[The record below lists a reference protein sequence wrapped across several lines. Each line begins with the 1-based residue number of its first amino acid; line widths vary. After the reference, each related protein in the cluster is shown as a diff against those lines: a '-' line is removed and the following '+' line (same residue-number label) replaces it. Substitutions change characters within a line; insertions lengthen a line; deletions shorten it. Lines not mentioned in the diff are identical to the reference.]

1 MISRSNPAVGYL
13 DEEVFTGNAFTQ
25 TIRAGNTLYLS
36 GIAPLRGGF
45 KNLEVVGAGDL
56 RAQVEWVLEVMKR
69 CLAAEGATFRNL
81 VAQTVYTTNM
91 AELVKLADL
100 FRRVYGEYAPTSTW
114 VEIRGLFHPQQM
126 VEISGIAVLE

>member
-1 MISRSNPAVGYL
+1 
-13 DEEVFTGNAFTQ
+13 
-25 TIRAGNTLYLS
+25 
-36 GIAPLRGGF
+36 
-45 KNLEVVGAGDL
+45 
-56 RAQVEWVLEVMKR
+56 MKR
-69 CLAAEGATFRNL
+69 CLEAEGATFRNL

-114 VEIRGLFHPQQM
+114 VEIRGLSHPQQM